1 MDIYENPYA
10 VMLDAMRGEGKKA
23 ARTIKTGPIEATLTS
38 ASPPAVTVP
47 SLNMELDAED
57 LVVNVDLE
65 LAGADV
71 GKTVLLISTQDGQK
85 YYLVCRLS

>member
-47 SLNMELDAED
+47 GLNMELDAED

-65 LAGADV
+65 LSALDV
-71 GKTVLLISTQDGQK
+71 GKTVLLVSSADGQK
-85 YYLVCRLS
+85 YYLVARLS

>member
-23 ARTIKTGPIEATLTS
+23 ARTIKTGPLEGTLTS
-38 ASPPAVTVP
+38 ASPPTVIVP

-65 LAGADV
+65 LSALDV
-71 GKTVLLISTQDGQK
+71 GKTVLLISSADGQK
-85 YYLVCRLS
+85 YYLVARLS

>member
-47 SLNMELDAED
+47 GLNMKLDAED

-65 LAGADV
+65 LSALDV
-71 GKTVLLISTQDGQK
+71 GKTVLLISSADGQK
-85 YYLVCRLS
+85 YYLVARLS

>member
-10 VMLDAMRGEGKKA
+10 IMLDAMRGEGKKA

-57 LVVNVDLE
+57 LAVNVDLE
-65 LAGADV
+65 LSALDV
-71 GKTVLLISTQDGQK
+71 GKTMLLISSADGQK
-85 YYLVCRLS
+85 YYLVARLS

>member
-65 LAGADV
+65 LSALDV
-71 GKTVLLISTQDGQK
+71 GKTMLLISSADGQK
-85 YYLVCRLS
+85 YYLVARLS

>member
-47 SLNMELDAED
+47 RLNMELDAED

-65 LAGADV
+65 LSALDV
-71 GKTVLLISTQDGQK
+71 GKTVLLISSADGQK
-85 YYLVCRLS
+85 YYLVARLS

>member
-47 SLNMELDAED
+47 GLNMELDAED

-65 LAGADV
+65 LSALDV
-71 GKTVLLISTQDGQK
+71 GKTVLLISSADGQK
-85 YYLVCRLS
+85 YYLVARLS